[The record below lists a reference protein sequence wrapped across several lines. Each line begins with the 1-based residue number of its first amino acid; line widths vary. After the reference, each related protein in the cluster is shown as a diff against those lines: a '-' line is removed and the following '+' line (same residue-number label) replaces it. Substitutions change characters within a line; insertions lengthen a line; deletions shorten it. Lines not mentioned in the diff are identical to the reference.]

1 MTEYTYK
8 KVEDATIIIDFNKI
22 KEFIISKNPEM
33 KNHMYKLFYEF
44 NSHSDEILKEV
55 YGIYVDDY
63 IDDNNNFYAQLC
75 KDFDNFLNKTTKDYD
90 FLHITKGKLQ
100 LNFDD
105 VYADLKE
112 KYPDTFKKQFLD
124 NITDYVF
131 EFAEEQLNY
140 EYNASTLNKIA
151 LDWISYCNGKE

>member
-33 KNHMYKLFYEF
+33 KNHMYKLFCEF
-44 NSHSDEILKEV
+44 NEYPNEILKEV
-55 YGIYVDDY
+55 YNLD
-63 IDDNNNFYAQLC
+63 IDECVGDNEEFIDQVCN
-75 KDFDNFLNKTTKDYD
+75 DFDNFLNKTTKNYN
-90 FLHITKGKLQ
+90 FLHINNGELQ

-105 VYADLKE
+105 IYADLKE
-112 KYPDTFKKQFLD
+112 KYPDTFRKQFLD
-124 NITDYVF
+124 NITNYVF

-140 EYNASTLNKIA
+140 EYNAAALNKIA
-151 LDWISYCNGKE
+151 LDWISYCDGK